1 MSSMREI
8 TRSGGAPARDLPTLL
23 YRRPDLWSERPRRT
37 IGYPLETT
45 LSAPV
50 KTFLETLGFT
60 VKGEVGGCDLMGL
73 SADAPPLVVV
83 CELKMSFNM
92 ELVLQ
97 GVERAA
103 VADEVWLAA
112 KLSKKGKG
120 READARFRN
129 LVRRLG
135 FGLLGVTDSGT
146 VEVLLSPDAVAAK
159 RNPRKR
165 SKLIA
170 EHQRRRGDPVLGG
183 GSRAPIMTAYRQ
195 SALACA
201 AMLEAGPL
209 RPRDITPAVP
219 KAPTIL
225 RRNVY
230 GWFAN
235 PERGLYAIT
244 EAGRAALARWPQTP
258 EDAPVEKPAT

>member
-1 MSSMREI
+1 MVR
-8 TRSGGAPARDLPTLL
+8 GGPQAP
-23 YRRPDLWSERPRRT
+23 
-37 IGYPLETT
+37 IGRHPLESA

-50 KTFLETLGFT
+50 KTFLESLGFT
-60 VKGEVGGCDLMGL
+60 VKGEIGGCDLMGL
-73 SADAPPLVVV
+73 SADSPPLVVV
-83 CELKMSFNM
+83 CELKMSFNL

-112 KLSKKGKG
+112 RLSKKGKG
-120 READARFRN
+120 READPRFRN

-135 FGLLGVTDSGT
+135 FGLLGVTDGGS

-165 SKLIA
+165 SRLVA
-170 EHQRRRGDPVLGG
+170 EHMRRRGDPVLGG

-195 SALACA
+195 AALACA
-201 AMLEAGPL
+201 AMLSAGPL
-209 RPRDITPAVP
+209 RPRDLTPSIP
-219 KAPTIL
+219 KAPAIL

-235 PERGLYAIT
+235 PERGLYALT
-244 EAGRAALARWPQTP
+244 EAGRAALIRWPQQGGDEP
-258 EDAPVEKPAT
+258 PSP